1 MEQEDVQMNLEWYAA
16 VFSAAQEKVGDP
28 ELARVLV
35 EQVGKDRRQNRI
47 IARDENGSGV
57 KQVINGDKPATDKQR
72 AFLKRLDVTELP
84 DHSNRADASAMIDEA
99 LEKESE

>member
-1 MEQEDVQMNLEWYAA
+1 MEQKEVQTNLEWYAA
-16 VFSAAQEKVGDP
+16 VFSAAREKVGDA

-47 IARDENGSGV
+47 IAREDNPSAI
-57 KQVINGDKPATDKQR
+57 KQVINGDEPATDKQR
-72 AFLKRLDVTELP
+72 AFLKRLNVKDVPADL
-84 DHSNRADASAMIDEA
+84 NRADASAMIDEA